1 MSLAVHPVARTST
14 RPYRYDL
21 FCLAFD
27 SLERIPGLGE
37 SVIAGNEKPVRI
49 AFGPVPRTL
58 RDIEYADPTVQAN
71 ASEYLFTYPSVLR
84 LYIERDTGIVV
95 ERLEFCDP
103 VRLWT
108 LVLGVGAS
116 IAGFWCGFAP
126 LHASA
131 GRQRRH
137 MHRSLRPVR
146 LRQIDRG
153 DIAVIDGVRLPR
165 GRSLPGAGA
174 RRQVR
179 CGNLAAWDLEMRDPT
194 ADKRIV
200 EYCYAIPGEQ
210 FMRNGETKWLLRR
223 AMDGI
228 LPKALL
234 KERSRGRQ
242 GADWPEAGQKD
253 RDAMFEEV
261 ALQATNST
269 TARLL
274 DLDRINA
281 ILRNWKSEGIRGS
294 AHA

>member
-1 MSLAVHPVARTST
+1 
-14 RPYRYDL
+14 
-21 FCLAFD
+21 
-27 SLERIPGLGE
+27 
-37 SVIAGNEKPVRI
+37 
-49 AFGPVPRTL
+49 
-58 RDIEYADPTVQAN
+58 
-71 ASEYLFTYPSVLR
+71 
-84 LYIERDTGIVV
+84 
-95 ERLEFCDP
+95 
-103 VRLWT
+103 
-108 LVLGVGAS
+108 
-116 IAGFWCGFAP
+116 
-126 LHASA
+126 
-131 GRQRRH
+131 
-137 MHRSLRPVR
+137 
-146 LRQIDRG
+146 
-153 DIAVIDGVRLPR
+153 
-165 GRSLPGAGA
+165 
-174 RRQVR
+174 
-179 CGNLAAWDLEMRDPT
+179 MRDPT

-281 ILRNWKSEGIRGS
+281 LLRNRNSEGIRKS
-294 AHA
+294 AHAYQEQLDLLFTISLGRFIRNFQD